1 MLNFDLPKLFNPFVP
16 NAPFLCP
23 LKKSENLK
31 VFWCFEGI
39 EKGCI
44 GDKWIKNEF
53 SLPQQYPKQS
63 SRDLFMTVSN
73 TELFA
78 KKVNVR
84 NYFRANP
91 KKSHFLLT
99 SNKKV
104 NLNLDDLIIKN
115 NLLIII
121 VWKISWYKYWQ
132 FPHI

>member
-1 MLNFDLPKLFNPFVP
+1 
-16 NAPFLCP
+16 
-23 LKKSENLK
+23 
-31 VFWCFEGI
+31 
-39 EKGCI
+39 
-44 GDKWIKNEF
+44 
-53 SLPQQYPKQS
+53 
-63 SRDLFMTVSN
+63 MTVSN

-91 KKSHFLLT
+91 KKSHFLSP

-121 VWKISWYKYWQ
+121 V
-132 FPHI
+132 